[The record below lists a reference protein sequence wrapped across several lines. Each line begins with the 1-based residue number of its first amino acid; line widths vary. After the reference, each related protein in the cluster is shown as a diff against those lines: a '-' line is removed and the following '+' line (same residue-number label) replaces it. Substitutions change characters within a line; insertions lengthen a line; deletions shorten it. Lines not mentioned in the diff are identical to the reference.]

1 MISLE
6 PLNPARP
13 GKHANIAI
21 FVPHL
26 GCPQRCSFC
35 EQNAITG
42 ANHAPPPTPEDV
54 LSAAEIAARSLGERR
69 KEAEIAFFGGSF
81 TAIRRD

>member
-1 MISLE
+1 M
-6 PLNPARP
+6 
-13 GKHANIAI
+13 KHANIAL

-42 ANHAPPPTPEDV
+42 QAAAPTPEDV
-54 LSAAEIAARSLGERR
+54 LSAAKTAAGSLTDCGQ
-69 KEAEIAFFGGSF
+69 AEIAFFGGSF
-81 TAIRRD
+81 TAIDR